1 MPLEA
6 EFVQY
11 LATLNS
17 SEAEFNSLPLVER
30 STIRRNFSQAHP
42 GIGNDDVLVSR
53 IVTAMVA
60 LMNPIPPT
68 QPTSVIPTPGHGSA
82 MNAHIPELPP
92 ADVDPWETYAVTRTP
107 LEKDYYYKK
116 LFPRFKAVNGD
127 NRFRLSKHTAF
138 IMIKDGSERIFK
150 CDRNN
155 ASFQRNL
162 YLEFHDCDYNCE
174 AWMEQYLNNHSME
187 YKETDSPPLHF
198 VV

>member
-1 MPLEA
+1 MKEEFKEIVRREA
-6 EFVQY
+6 IT
-11 LATLNS
+11 AI
-17 SEAEFNSLPLVER
+17 AALV
-30 STIRRNFSQAHP
+30 
-42 GIGNDDVLVSR
+42 
-53 IVTAMVA
+53 
-60 LMNPIPPT
+60 NPIPPT
-68 QPTSVIPTPGHGSA
+68 QPTSVIPTPGHGGV

-92 ADVDPWETYAVTRTP
+92 ADIDPWETYVETRNP
-107 LEKDYYYKK
+107 LEKDYYYNK

-174 AWMEQYLNNHSME
+174 VWKEEYLNKHSMD
-187 YKETDSPPLHF
+187 YKETDCIFLCS
-198 VV
+198 